1 MTDAPTKLITATIK
15 EITQAQGG
23 NKGTYHKLTTAPIG
37 QQKYPSVYNVW
48 DSELLEGV
56 KTGDAVQL
64 TLQRGRAKIADPQ
77 QDKDYYWDV
86 TAVSKAVVQD
96 GPWPGDDTVKAP
108 QAPKQPVVPPQK
120 SGPVVDTGNQ
130 PKPPFL
136 TDTEQFLAKQRSIA
150 WSVALEQAVIEC
162 PGEADNCD
170 RILAVA
176 RKFFD
181 YGQKVLNG

>member
-1 MTDAPTKLITATIK
+1 MTTDTKTINATIK

-23 NKGTYHKLTTAPIG
+23 KQGTYHKLTTGPVG
-37 QQKYPSVYNVW
+37 QQKWPSIYNVW
-48 DSELLEGV
+48 DDKLLEGV

-86 TAVSKAVVQD
+86 TAVSKAVAQEKE
-96 GPWPGDDTVKAP
+96 PWPGEDPPPPPAKAP
-108 QAPKQPVVPPQK
+108 IASTQK
-120 SGPVVDTGNQ
+120 PIPDTD
-130 PKPPFL
+130 KPFM